1 MTTLARRHPLT
12 FEGEDL
18 GTIDVAFACGA
29 NAGEYSVFYTE
40 KRRESDV
47 ATAPLKSVEF
57 RLANKIVPLT
67 LEASQAAQRSGEVV
81 ASGIVTGAML
91 QNFASSRMRS
101 IVIETSTTNSEA
113 AVIRI
118 GNSGA
123 AASLIPFMASCGQQP
138 ARAEHAVLQS
148 GAQ

>member
-40 KRRESDV
+40 TRRARAMSP
-47 ATAPLKSVEF
+47 TAPLKSVEF

-67 LEASQAAQRSGEVV
+67 LEASRPTRRSGEVV
-81 ASGIVTGAML
+81 GQRHCDRRDAAE
-91 QNFASSRMRS
+91 FR
-101 IVIETSTTNSEA
+101 IEPDA
-113 AVIRI
+113 FDRD
-118 GNSGA
+118 
-123 AASLIPFMASCGQQP
+123 
-138 ARAEHAVLQS
+138 
-148 GAQ
+148 